1 MLVPHVLVAL
11 PLVTVLLAAAGQV
24 QTSTDPYLPHAGV
37 EDSEGQGDAGRVNQ
51 KAPIRRK
58 KKGPHQPIMVAEEP
72 VQVPAEGGT
81 QQQQQPSDAKLEA
94 PAGGPA
100 NSMTTAEAVQS
111 VDRKDTLEK
120 FEKNLVIAAEYK
132 DKGNAAFGRGDKM
145 EAMRQWH
152 HVSERVCTQRQAFMI
167 LMHTF

>member
-1 MLVPHVLVAL
+1 MAL

-37 EDSEGQGDAGRVNQ
+37 EDSEGQGDAGFVDQ
-51 KAPIRRK
+51 KTPERRK

-72 VQVPAEGGT
+72 VQVPAEAGT
-81 QQQQQPSDAKLEA
+81 QQQQQQQSDAKMEA

-120 FEKNLVIAAEYK
+120 FENNLVIAAEYK

-152 HVSERVCTQRQAFMI
+152 HVSERVDVQR
-167 LMHTF
+167 